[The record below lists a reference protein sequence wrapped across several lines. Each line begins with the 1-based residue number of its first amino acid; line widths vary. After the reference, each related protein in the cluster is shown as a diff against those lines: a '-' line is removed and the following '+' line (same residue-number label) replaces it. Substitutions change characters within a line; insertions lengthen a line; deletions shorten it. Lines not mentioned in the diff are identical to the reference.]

1 MALILSIRNPEQA
14 PAGTA
19 TRFEVEGDGALIGRS
34 ANCDWNLPDPDN
46 IVSSRHAEIRRE
58 ADKWILKD
66 ISTNGTF
73 LNGRRIPPDKYVQ
86 LNHGD
91 KITVG
96 TANLVMA

>member
-1 MALILSIRNPEQA
+1 MSAKLHYKRGSEERESSCSALL
-14 PAGTA
+14 T
-19 TRFEVEGDGALIGRS
+19 IGRTPP
-34 ANCDWNLPDPDN
+34 NEVVVPHPK
-46 IVSSRHAEIRRE
+46 VSRNHAIIRM
-58 ADKWILKD
+58 LKPGEHYLID
-66 ISTNGTF
+66 AGSTNGTF